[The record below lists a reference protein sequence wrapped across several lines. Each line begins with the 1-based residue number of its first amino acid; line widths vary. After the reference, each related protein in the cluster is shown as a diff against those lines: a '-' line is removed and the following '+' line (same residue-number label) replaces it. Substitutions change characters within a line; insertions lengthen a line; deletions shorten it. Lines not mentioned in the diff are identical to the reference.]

1 MQGLWWARIT
11 VRSVKMWNDEPQS
24 SHWMNRRFKEGDGM
38 PRVVVALLSFVMLI
52 SLWATPMALAAEE
65 PRRGGVLQVALA
77 ADPPSLD
84 AQQEQTFAVTQ
95 PMSAVYNNL
104 VVLDPHN
111 YPEVIGDVAKSWT
124 ISDDHL
130 TYTFTLHEGIKFH
143 DGSELT
149 SADVKASWEKV
160 VFPTEGV
167 ISPRRGNY
175 QMIKSIEAP
184 DRNTVVF
191 RLHHPSPPIMTHL
204 AHPAN
209 FIYPKKYLDT
219 DPHYFKNHAVGS
231 GPYKL
236 KNYVR
241 GSYVELERNPDYWK
255 KGLPYLDGLKYFI
268 IVDTSARATALRGG
282 RVDIELRFLPPGDV
296 DAIKQS
302 LGDKIVPA
310 KIQNIGTFGVTLNVD
325 KKPFDDERVRKA
337 LTLAIDRYDLVKTL
351 APITNLEH
359 VGGIM
364 PPTGQWAISQEE
376 LETFP
381 GFSRDH
387 AANLREAKRLLAEA
401 GYPNGFKT
409 VLTNRNIKM
418 PYIDLAV
425 YLISAWKK
433 IGVEAEHKVEETA
446 TWSQSRVNRDF
457 ELLLDPYGSTL
468 VGDPDEMLDKFVT
481 GQPENWG
488 RMSDP
493 VVDQLFAAQTKEM
506 DEQKRIQLVKEI
518 QKRLLEKV
526 WRIPGAFTTRI
537 EVRTAR
543 LRNYEPMP
551 SHWNNRRF
559 EDAWLAA
566 K

>member
-1 MQGLWWARIT
+1 MLT
-11 VRSVKMWNDEPQS
+11 
-24 SHWMNRRFKEGDGM
+24 
-38 PRVVVALLSFVMLI
+38 ALGASGV
-52 SLWATPMALAAEE
+52 ALAADQ

-111 YPEVIGDVAKSWT
+111 YPEVIGDVARSWKV
-124 ISDDHL
+124 SDDYL
-130 TYTFTLHEGIKFH
+130 TYTFTLHEGIKFT

-160 VFPTEGV
+160 VFPKEGV
-167 ISPRRGNY
+167 ISPRRGTY

-191 RLHHPSPPIMTHL
+191 RLHVPSPPFMTHM

-209 FIYPKKYLDT
+209 FIYPKKYLDQ
-219 DPHYFKNHAVGS
+219 DPHYFKTHAVGS
-231 GPYKL
+231 GPFKL

-241 GSYVELERNPDYWK
+241 GSYIELERNPDYWK
-255 KGLPYLDGLKYFI
+255 KGLPYLDGLKYYI
-268 IVDTSARATALRGG
+268 IVDTSARTTALRSG
-282 RVDIELRFLPPGDV
+282 RVDMELRFLPPGDV
-296 DAIKQS
+296 EAIKQS
-302 LGDKIVPA
+302 LGDKVVAA
-310 KIQNIGTFGVTLNVD
+310 KIQNFGNFGVTFNVD

-337 LTLAIDRYDLVKTL
+337 LTLAIDRYDAATTL
-351 APITNLEH
+351 ASITNLEL
-359 VGGIM
+359 VGGM
-364 PPTGQWAISQEE
+364 TPPTSKWTLSQEE

-381 GFSRDH
+381 GFARDH

-409 VLTNRNIKM
+409 VLVNRNIKM

-446 TWSQSRVNRDF
+446 TWSQTRVNRDF
-457 ELLLDPYGSTL
+457 ELIVDPYGSQL
-468 VGDPDEMLDKFVT
+468 LGDPEEILDKFVT

-493 VVDQLFAAQTKEM
+493 IIDQLFAAQSREM
-506 DEQKRIQLVKEI
+506 NEAKRIELVKELD
-518 QKRLLEKV
+518 KRILEKA
-526 WRIPGAFTTRI
+526 WRIQGLWTTRL

-559 EDAWLAA
+559 EDVWLAA

>member
-1 MQGLWWARIT
+1 M
-11 VRSVKMWNDEPQS
+11 RSVKV
-24 SHWMNRRFKEGDGM
+24 G
-38 PRVVVALLSFVMLI
+38 AILLTVVMLVG
-52 SLWATPMALAAEE
+52 LWATPVVLAQEQ
-65 PRRGGVLQVALA
+65 PRRGGVLRVALA

-84 AQQEQTFAVTQ
+84 AHQEQTFAVTQ
-95 PMSAVYNNL
+95 PMSAAYNNL
-104 VVLDPHN
+104 LMLDPHN
-111 YPEVIGDVAKSWT
+111 YPKVVGDVAKSWKV
-124 ISDDHL
+124 SGDHL
-130 TYTFTLHEGIKFH
+130 TYTFTLHEAIKFH

-149 SADVKASWEKV
+149 AADVKASWDKV
-160 VFPTEGV
+160 VFPPTGV

-175 QMIKSIEAP
+175 QMVKAIEVP
-184 DRNTVVF
+184 DRNTVIF
-191 RLHHPSPPIMTHL
+191 RLHHPSPAFLSHV

-219 DPHYFKNHAVGS
+219 DPNYFKTKVVGS
-231 GPYKL
+231 GPFKL

-241 GSYVELERNPDYWK
+241 GSYVELERNADYWK
-255 KGLPYLDGLKYFI
+255 KGLPYLDGLTYFI
-268 IVDTSARATALRGG
+268 ITDTSARTTALRSG
-282 RVDIELRFLPPGDV
+282 RADIELRFLPPVDV
-296 DAIKQS
+296 DAIKQQ
-302 LGDKIVPA
+302 LGDKIVAA
-310 KIQNIGTFGVTLNVD
+310 KIQNIGNFGVTFNVN

-337 LTLAIDRYDLVKTL
+337 LTLVIDRHDAAKTL
-351 APITNLEH
+351 SSITNLEL
-359 VGGIM
+359 VGDIM
-364 PPTGQWAISQEE
+364 HPDSQWALSKEE
-376 LETFP
+376 LEKLP
-381 GFSRDH
+381 GYGRDH

-425 YLISAWKK
+425 YMISSWKK

-446 TWSQSRVNRDF
+446 TWSQSRLNREF
-457 ELLLDPYGSTL
+457 ALLLDPYGSAT

-493 VVDQLFAAQTKEM
+493 VIDDLFALQAKEM
-506 DEQKRIQLVKEI
+506 NETKRIQLVK
-518 QKRLLEKV
+518 QMSKRILEKA
-526 WRIPGAFTTRI
+526 WRIQGLWTTRL

>member
-1 MQGLWWARIT
+1 M
-11 VRSVKMWNDEPQS
+11 
-24 SHWMNRRFKEGDGM
+24 RRFKAG
-38 PRVVVALLSFVMLI
+38 VLLLSVVMLAG
-52 SLWATPMALAAEE
+52 LWAPPLAAAQEQ
-65 PRRGGVLQVALA
+65 PRRGGILRVALA

-84 AQQEQTFAVTQ
+84 AHQEQTFAVTQ

-104 VVLDPHN
+104 LVLDPHN
-111 YPEVIGDVAKSWT
+111 YPKVIGDVAKSWQVL
-124 ISDDHL
+124 DDHL
-130 TYTFTLHEGIKFH
+130 TYRFTLHEGIKFH

-149 SADVKASWEKV
+149 AADVKASWDKV
-160 VFPTEGV
+160 VFPPTGV

-184 DRNTVVF
+184 DRLTVVF
-191 RLHHPSPPIMTHL
+191 RLHHPSPPFLTGL

-209 FIYPKKYLDT
+209 FIYPRKYLDT
-219 DPHYFKNHAVGS
+219 DPHYFKTRSVGS
-231 GPYKL
+231 GPFKL
-236 KNYVR
+236 KKYVR
-241 GSYVELERNPDYWK
+241 GSFVELERNPDYWK
-255 KGLPYLDGLKYFI
+255 KGLPYLDGLTYFVI
-268 IVDTSARATALRGG
+268 TDTSARTTALRSS
-282 RVDIELRFLPPGDV
+282 RVDMELRFLPPVDV
-296 DAIKQS
+296 HAIKQQ
-302 LGDKIVPA
+302 LGDKIVAA
-310 KIQNIGTFGVTLNVD
+310 KVQSIGSWGVTLNVG

-337 LTLAIDRYDLVKTL
+337 LTLAIDRHDAAKTL
-351 APITNLEH
+351 SSITNLEL

-364 PPTGQWAISQEE
+364 HPGSQWALSPAE
-376 LETFP
+376 LEKLP
-381 GFSRDH
+381 GYGRDH
-387 AANLREAKRLLAEA
+387 AANLLEAKRLLAEA
-401 GYPNGFKT
+401 GYPNGFRT

-446 TWSQSRVNRDF
+446 TWSQSRLNRDF
-457 ELLLDPYGSTL
+457 ELLLDPYGSTT
-468 VGDPDEMLDKFVT
+468 VGDPEEMLDKFVT

-493 VVDQLFAAQTKEM
+493 VVDDLFALQSKEM
-506 DEQKRIQLVKEI
+506 NEAKRIQLVKDMARRI
-518 QKRLLEKV
+518 LAKA
-526 WRIPGAFTTRI
+526 WRIEGLWATRL

-559 EDAWLAA
+559 EDAWLAV